1 MNAPMGIIRST
12 ASFLLDARGRG
23 VDFSRTI
30 TLGRQR
36 LYVTPREIAALAA
49 RHRPDVRERVADL
62 RYGEPADEFL
72 TRFLDVREL
81 RALDHSAYEGAAIQ
95 HDLNQPLPDALR
107 EQFDVVIDSGTLEHV
122 FNVPVAI
129 ASCMA
134 LVKRGGT
141 LFLSSPANNLCGH
154 GFYQFSPELFFRL
167 FKDANGFTLTRM
179 VLVTHP
185 FPGAELSG
193 SQTWYDVAD
202 PADIH
207 ARVPLM
213 TATPAFLMIEAKR
226 VDVVPL
232 LAQPPLQS
240 DYVARWTEGN
250 PGAAPSA
257 GRGLVRSA
265 FKRLPAAVQAQAIG
279 WYQRT
284 RLCTLRN
291 RRAFRRISETAPAA
305 APATSTAAP
314 RSPSRQ
320 K

>member
-1 MNAPMGIIRST
+1 MGIIRSN
-12 ASFLLDARGRG
+12 AVFYLEARRRG
-23 VDFSRTI
+23 VDFGRLL

-36 LYVTPREIAALAA
+36 LYVTPGELASLAA
-49 RHRPDVRERVADL
+49 RHRPDLRDRLGDL
-62 RYGEPADEFL
+62 RYGEPADAFL
-72 TRFLDVREL
+72 TRFLDVRDL
-81 RALDHSAYEGAAIQ
+81 GALDHSAYEGAAIQ

-107 EQFDVVIDSGTLEHV
+107 EQYDVVIDSGTLEHV

-167 FKDANGFTLTRM
+167 FKNANGFTLTRM

-185 FPGAELSG
+185 FPGAELSAR
-193 SQTWYDVAD
+193 QTWYEVAD

-213 TATPAFLMIEAKR
+213 TSTPAFLMIEARR

-232 LAQPPLQS
+232 LMQPPLQS
-240 DYVARWTEGN
+240 DYVARWD
-250 PGAAPSA
+250 AAA
-257 GRGLVRSA
+257 GPKAADATARGLARRL
-265 FKRLPAAVQAQAIG
+265 FRRLPPRVQAFAIG
-279 WYQRT
+279 WYQRSV
-284 RLCTLRN
+284 LCTLRN
-291 RRAFRRISETAPAA
+291 RRAFRPVSETA
-305 APATSTAAP
+305 T
-314 RSPSRQ
+314 PSGSVRPCS
-320 K
+320 